1 MAVQKAM
8 TTGTNG
14 VMDWFDRNATSPY
27 YSVCEIISPTK
38 KELLFSCNEDSV
50 DNARRILE
58 ENISAFE
65 QNGVNTLY
73 ALILHPKKDKTGYIT
88 MNTPSH
94 AMLKFR
100 PAELEQPIYG
110 VGAYTG
116 GNGGSN
122 RYEMEKIMEK
132 LNLLESKLAESELED
147 EVDETPQSPINA
159 MLNNMASN
167 PQVQEA
173 LISGLLGVVGGFLN
187 NGKQMTGVAG
197 FNLSQTNPADITDEA
212 IMILDSLIKK
222 GVSIDHLRKLDAMSN
237 TKLQSLLIML

>member
-8 TTGTNG
+8 TTGTSG

-100 PAELEQPIYG
+100 PAELEQPVYG

-116 GNGGSN
+116 SGGGNNS
-122 RYEMEKIMEK
+122 YVMEKIMDK
-132 LNLLESKLAESELED
+132 LNMLESRLAAAEEFE
-147 EVDETPQSPINA
+147 EIEQPPQSPINA
-159 MLNNMASN
+159 MLSN

-173 LISGLLGVVGGFLN
+173 LISGLLGVVGNMLN
-187 NGKQMTGVAG
+187 GGKPINAVAG
-197 FNLSQTNPADITDEA
+197 IGSINDEA
-212 IMILDSLIKK
+212 IMILDSLMKK
-222 GVSIDHLRKLDAMSN
+222 GVSIEHLKKLNAMTDS
-237 TKLQSLLIML
+237 KLQNLLIML

>member
-1 MAVQKAM
+1 MGVQKAM
-8 TTGTNG
+8 TTGTSG

-100 PAELEQPIYG
+100 PAELDQPVYG

-116 GNGGSN
+116 NGGGSN
-122 RYEMEKIMEK
+122 SYAMEKIMDK
-132 LNLLESKLAESELED
+132 LNMLENRLAAAEEFEEID
-147 EVDETPQSPINA
+147 QPPQTPINA
-159 MLNNMASN
+159 MLSN

-173 LISGLLGVVGGFLN
+173 LISGLLGVVGNLLN
-187 NGKQMTGVAG
+187 GGKPINAVAG
-197 FNLSQTNPADITDEA
+197 IGSINDEA
-212 IMILDSLIKK
+212 IMILDSLMKK
-222 GVSIDHLRKLDAMSN
+222 GVSIEHLKKLNAMTDS
-237 TKLQSLLIML
+237 KLQNLLIML

>member
-100 PAELEQPIYG
+100 PAELEQPVYG

-116 GNGGSN
+116 GGGGGNS
-122 RYEMEKIMEK
+122 YAMEKIMDK
-132 LNLLESKLAESELED
+132 LNMLESRLAAAEEFD
-147 EVDETPQSPINA
+147 EVEMPPQNPINN
-159 MLNNMASN
+159 MLAN

-173 LISGLLGVVGGFLN
+173 LISGLLGMVGNMLN
-187 NGKQMTGVAG
+187 GGKPMSGVAG
-197 FNLSQTNPADITDEA
+197 IGSINEEA
-212 IMILDSLIKK
+212 ITILDSLMKK
-222 GVSIDHLRKLDAMSN
+222 GVSIEHLKKLNSMTDS
-237 TKLQSLLIML
+237 KLQNLLIML

>member
-73 ALILHPKKDKTGYIT
+73 ALILHSKKDKTGYIT

-116 GNGGSN
+116 GGGSN

-132 LNLLESKLAESELED
+132 LNLLENKLAMAEEEED
-147 EVDETPQSPINA
+147 IVDTPANPLNA

-173 LISGLLGVVGGFLN
+173 LISGLIGMVGGFLN
-187 NGKQMTGVAG
+187 NGKQMQGVAG
-197 FNLSQTNPADITDEA
+197 INVTAEITEESLQ
-212 IMILDSLIKK
+212 ILDSLMKK
-222 GVSIDHLRKLDAMSN
+222 GVSLEHLRKLDAMTN
-237 TKLQSLLIML
+237 TKLQSLLMML

>member
-1 MAVQKAM
+1 MAVQKAQ
-8 TTGTNG
+8 TTGTSG
-14 VMDWFDRNATSPY
+14 VMDWYDRNATSPY

-38 KELLFSCNEDSV
+38 KELLFSCNEDSL

-100 PAELEQPIYG
+100 PAELETPVYG

-116 GNGGSN
+116 GGGGGNS
-122 RYEMEKIMEK
+122 YAMEKIMDK
-132 LNLLESKLAESELED
+132 LNMLESRLSAAEQFD
-147 EVDETPQSPINA
+147 EIEEVPQSPINA
-159 MLNNMASN
+159 MLSN

-173 LISGLLGVVGGFLN
+173 LISGLIGVVGGFLQS
-187 NGKQMTGVAG
+187 GKPMSGVAG
-197 FNLSQTNPADITDEA
+197 IGNVSDEA
-212 IMILDSLIKK
+212 ITILDNLIKK
-222 GVSIDHLRKLDAMSN
+222 GISIEHLRKLDAMSSV
-237 TKLQSLLIML
+237 KLQSLLIML

>member
-8 TTGTNG
+8 TTGTSG

-100 PAELEQPIYG
+100 PAELEQPVYG

-116 GNGGSN
+116 GGGGSN
-122 RYEMEKIMEK
+122 SYAMEKIMDK
-132 LNLLESKLAESELED
+132 LNMLESRLAAAEEYEEIEEKPKTGID
-147 EVDETPQSPINA
+147 A
-159 MLNNMASN
+159 MLSN

-173 LISGLLGVVGGFLN
+173 LISGLLGMVGGFLQ
-187 NGKQMTGVAG
+187 NGKPMSGVAG
-197 FNLSQTNPADITDEA
+197 IGNVTDEA
-212 IMILDSLIKK
+212 VTILDSLIKK
-222 GVSIDHLRKLDAMSN
+222 GVSVEHLRKLDAMSN

>member
-8 TTGTNG
+8 TTGTSG

-100 PAELEQPIYG
+100 PAELEQPVYG

-116 GNGGSN
+116 GGGGNS
-122 RYEMEKIMEK
+122 YAMEKIMDK
-132 LNLLESKLAESELED
+132 LNMLESRIAASEEFEEID
-147 EVDETPQSPINA
+147 EKPQSPINA
-159 MLNNMASN
+159 MLSN

-173 LISGLLGVVGGFLN
+173 LISGLLGMVGGFLQ
-187 NGKQMTGVAG
+187 NGKPMSGVAG
-197 FNLSQTNPADITDEA
+197 IGNVTDEA
-212 IMILDSLIKK
+212 VTILDSLIKK
-222 GVSIDHLRKLDAMSN
+222 GVSVEHLRKLDAMSN

>member
-100 PAELEQPIYG
+100 PAELEQPVYG

-116 GNGGSN
+116 GGGGRDS
-122 RYEMEKIMEK
+122 YAMEKIMDK
-132 LNLLESKLAESELED
+132 LNMLESRLAAAEEFD
-147 EVDETPQSPINA
+147 EVEMPPQNPINN
-159 MLNNMASN
+159 MLAN

-173 LISGLLGVVGGFLN
+173 LISGLLGMVGNMLN
-187 NGKQMTGVAG
+187 GGKPMSGVAG
-197 FNLSQTNPADITDEA
+197 IGSINEEA
-212 IMILDSLIKK
+212 ITILDSLMKK
-222 GVSIDHLRKLDAMSN
+222 GVSIEHLKKLNSMTDS
-237 TKLQSLLIML
+237 KLQNLLIML

>member
-8 TTGTNG
+8 TTGTSG

-38 KELLFSCNEDSV
+38 KELLFSCNEDIV

-100 PAELEQPIYG
+100 PAELEQPVYG
-110 VGAYTG
+110 VGSYTG
-116 GNGGSN
+116 GGGERNS
-122 RYEMEKIMEK
+122 YAMEKIMDK
-132 LNLLESKLAESELED
+132 LNMLENRLAAAEEIE
-147 EVDETPQSPINA
+147 EIEEAPQSPINA
-159 MLNNMASN
+159 MLSN

-173 LISGLLGVVGGFLN
+173 LISGLLGMVGGFLQ
-187 NGKQMTGVAG
+187 NGKPMTGVAG
-197 FNLSQTNPADITDEA
+197 IESANDEA
-212 IMILDSLIKK
+212 IEILDSLIKK
-222 GVSIDHLRKLDAMSN
+222 GVSIEHLRKLDAMSSS
-237 TKLQSLLIML
+237 KLKNLLLML

>member
-8 TTGTNG
+8 TTGTSG

-100 PAELEQPIYG
+100 PAELEQPVYG

-116 GNGGSN
+116 GGGGGNS
-122 RYEMEKIMEK
+122 YAMEKIMDK
-132 LNLLESKLAESELED
+132 LNMLESRLAATEEFEEID
-147 EVDETPQSPINA
+147 EKPQSPINA
-159 MLNNMASN
+159 MLSN

-173 LISGLLGVVGGFLN
+173 LISGLLGMVGGMLN
-187 NGKQMTGVAG
+187 GGKPMSGVAG
-197 FNLSQTNPADITDEA
+197 IGNVTDEA
-212 IMILDSLIKK
+212 VTILDSLIKK
-222 GVSIDHLRKLDAMSN
+222 GVSVEHLRKLDAMSN

>member
-100 PAELEQPIYG
+100 PAELEAPVYG

-116 GNGGSN
+116 GGGSN

-132 LNLLESKLAESELED
+132 LNLLESKLAEADLE
-147 EVDETPQSPINA
+147 EYEQTPQNPINA
-159 MLNNMASN
+159 MLSNMAAN

-197 FNLSQTNPADITDEA
+197 IEQVNNEA
-212 IMILDSLIKK
+212 ITILDSLIKK
-222 GVSIDHLRKLDAMSN
+222 GVSIEHLRKLDAMTN

>member
-100 PAELEQPIYG
+100 PAELEAPIYG

-116 GNGGSN
+116 GGGSN

-132 LNLLESKLAESELED
+132 LNLLESKLAESDQEEY
-147 EVDETPQSPINA
+147 EETPQNPINA
-159 MLNNMASN
+159 MLSNMASN

-173 LISGLLGVVGGFLN
+173 LISGLIGVVGGFLN
-187 NGKQMTGVAG
+187 NGKQVTGVAG
-197 FNLSQTNPADITDEA
+197 IGQMNDEA
-212 IMILDSLIKK
+212 ILILDSLIKK
-222 GVSIDHLRKLDAMSN
+222 GVSIEHLRKLDAMTN

>member
-100 PAELEQPIYG
+100 PAELEAPVYG

-116 GNGGSN
+116 GGGSN

-132 LNLLESKLAESELED
+132 LNLLESKLAEADQEEY
-147 EVDETPQSPINA
+147 EETPQSPLNT
-159 MLNNMASN
+159 MLSNMAAN

-187 NGKQMTGVAG
+187 NGKQMQGVAG
-197 FNLSQTNPADITDEA
+197 IEQVNDEA
-212 IMILDSLIKK
+212 ILILDSLIKK
-222 GVSIDHLRKLDAMSN
+222 GVSIEHLRKLDAMTN

>member
-14 VMDWFDRNATSPY
+14 VLDWYDRNATSPY

-100 PAELEQPIYG
+100 PAELEQPVYG
-110 VGAYTG
+110 VGAYTNGGG
-116 GNGGSN
+116 GNNHS
-122 RYEMEKIMEK
+122 YAMEKIMDK
-132 LNLLESKLAESELED
+132 LNMLESRLAATEEFEEID
-147 EVDETPQSPINA
+147 QVPQSPINA
-159 MLNNMASN
+159 MLSN

-173 LISGLLGVVGGFLN
+173 LISGLLGVVGNMLN
-187 NGKQMTGVAG
+187 GGKPMSGVAG
-197 FNLSQTNPADITDEA
+197 IGSINEEA
-212 IMILDSLIKK
+212 ITILDSLMKK
-222 GVSIDHLRKLDAMSN
+222 GVSIEHLKKLNSMTDS
-237 TKLQSLLIML
+237 KLQNLLIML

>member
-100 PAELEQPIYG
+100 PAELETPVYG

-116 GNGGSN
+116 GGSN

-132 LNLLESKLAESELED
+132 LNLLESKIAEADQEEY
-147 EVDETPQSPINA
+147 EETPQSPLNT
-159 MLNNMASN
+159 MLNNMAAN

-173 LISGLLGVVGGFLN
+173 LISGLIGVVGGFLN
-187 NGKQMTGVAG
+187 NGKPIQGVAG
-197 FNLSQTNPADITDEA
+197 IGQVNDEA
-212 IMILDSLIKK
+212 IIILDSLIKK
-222 GVSIDHLRKLDAMSN
+222 GVSIEHLRKLDAMTN

>member
-8 TTGTNG
+8 TTGTTG

-38 KELLFSCNEDSV
+38 KELLFSCNEDSE

-73 ALILHPKKDKTGYIT
+73 ALILHPKKDKTGYIS

-100 PAELEQPIYG
+100 PSELEQPVYG

-116 GNGGSN
+116 GGNN
-122 RYEMEKIMEK
+122 NHNYAMEKMMDKINM
-132 LNLLESKLAESELED
+132 LESRFAAED
-147 EVDETPQSPINA
+147 EFEEVKEIPKTGMDA
-159 MLNNMASN
+159 MLSN
-167 PQVQEA
+167 PQVQQA
-173 LISGLLGVVGGFLN
+173 LISGLLSMVGGIF
-187 NGKQMTGVAG
+187 NGGKPMSGVAG
-197 FNLSQTNPADITDEA
+197 IDNITEEA
-212 IMILDSLIKK
+212 ITILDSLLKK
-222 GVSIDHLRKLDAMSN
+222 GVSIEHLRKLNAMTDS
-237 TKLQSLLIML
+237 KLQNLLIML

>member
-8 TTGTNG
+8 TTGTSG

-100 PAELEQPIYG
+100 PAELEQPVYG

-116 GNGGSN
+116 GGGGSN
-122 RYEMEKIMEK
+122 SYAMEKIMDK
-132 LNLLESKLAESELED
+132 LNMLESRLAASEEFEEIEEKPKTGID
-147 EVDETPQSPINA
+147 A
-159 MLNNMASN
+159 MLSN

-173 LISGLLGVVGGFLN
+173 LISGLLGMVGGFLQ
-187 NGKQMTGVAG
+187 NGKPMSGVAG
-197 FNLSQTNPADITDEA
+197 IGNINEEA
-212 IMILDSLIKK
+212 ITILDSLMKK
-222 GVSIDHLRKLDAMSN
+222 GVSIEHLKKLNSMTD

>member
-88 MNTPSH
+88 INTPSH

-100 PAELEQPIYG
+100 PAELEQPVYG

-116 GNGGSN
+116 GGGGGNS
-122 RYEMEKIMEK
+122 YAMEKIMDK
-132 LNLLESKLAESELED
+132 LNMLESRLAAAEEFD
-147 EVDETPQSPINA
+147 EVEMPPQNPINN
-159 MLNNMASN
+159 MLAN

-173 LISGLLGVVGGFLN
+173 LISGLLGMVGNMLN
-187 NGKQMTGVAG
+187 GGKPMSGVAG
-197 FNLSQTNPADITDEA
+197 IGSINEEA
-212 IMILDSLIKK
+212 ITILDSLMKK
-222 GVSIDHLRKLDAMSN
+222 GVSIEHLKKLNSMTDS
-237 TKLQSLLIML
+237 KLQNLLIML

>member
-8 TTGTNG
+8 TTGTSG

-116 GNGGSN
+116 GGGGSN
-122 RYEMEKIMEK
+122 SYAMEKIMDK
-132 LNLLESKLAESELED
+132 LNMLESRLSANEELEEID
-147 EVDETPQSPINA
+147 EAPQSPINA
-159 MLNNMASN
+159 MLSN

-173 LISGLLGVVGGFLN
+173 LISGLLGMVGGFLQ
-187 NGKQMTGVAG
+187 NGKPMSGVAG
-197 FNLSQTNPADITDEA
+197 IDNVTDEA
-212 IMILDSLIKK
+212 VTILDSLLKK
-222 GVSIDHLRKLDAMSN
+222 GVSVEHLRKLDAMSSA
-237 TKLQSLLIML
+237 KLKSLLTML

>member
-1 MAVQKAM
+1 MAAVQKAQ

-27 YSVCEIISPTK
+27 YSVCEIISGTK
-38 KELLFSCNEDSV
+38 RDLLFSCNEDSI

-58 ENISAFE
+58 ENIAAFE

-88 MNTPSH
+88 ASTPSH

-100 PAELEQPIYG
+100 PSELEVPVYG

-116 GNGGSN
+116 VGGGGNS
-122 RYEMEKIMEK
+122 YAMEKIMDK
-132 LNLLESKLAESELED
+132 LNMLESRLAAAE
-147 EVDETPQSPINA
+147 EVEEIDETPQSPINA
-159 MLNNMASN
+159 MLSN

-173 LISGLLGVVGGFLN
+173 LISGLLGMVGGFLQ
-187 NGKQMTGVAG
+187 NGKPMSGVAG
-197 FNLSQTNPADITDEA
+197 IGQITDEA
-212 IMILDSLIKK
+212 VAILDSLIKK
-222 GVSIDHLRKLDAMSN
+222 GVSVEHLRKLDAMSS

>member
-8 TTGTNG
+8 TTGTSG

-100 PAELEQPIYG
+100 PAELEQPVYG

-116 GNGGSN
+116 GGGGSN
-122 RYEMEKIMEK
+122 SYAMEKIMDK
-132 LNLLESKLAESELED
+132 LNMLESRIAASEEFEEID
-147 EVDETPQSPINA
+147 EKPQSPINA
-159 MLNNMASN
+159 MLSN

-173 LISGLLGVVGGFLN
+173 LISGLLGMVGGMLN
-187 NGKQMTGVAG
+187 GGKPMSGVAG
-197 FNLSQTNPADITDEA
+197 IGNVTDEA
-212 IMILDSLIKK
+212 VTILDSLIKK
-222 GVSIDHLRKLDAMSN
+222 GVSVEHLRKLDAMSN

>member
-8 TTGTNG
+8 TTGTSG

-100 PAELEQPIYG
+100 PAELEQPVYG

-116 GNGGSN
+116 GGGGNS
-122 RYEMEKIMEK
+122 YAMEKIMDK
-132 LNLLESKLAESELED
+132 LNMLESRLAATEEFEEID
-147 EVDETPQSPINA
+147 EKPQSPINA
-159 MLNNMASN
+159 MLSN

-173 LISGLLGVVGGFLN
+173 LISGLLGMVGGFLQ
-187 NGKQMTGVAG
+187 NGKPMSGVAG
-197 FNLSQTNPADITDEA
+197 IGNVTDEA
-212 IMILDSLIKK
+212 VTILDSLIKK
-222 GVSIDHLRKLDAMSN
+222 GVSVEHLRKLDAMSN

>member
-8 TTGTNG
+8 TTGTSG

-100 PAELEQPIYG
+100 PAELEQPVYG

-116 GNGGSN
+116 SGGGNNS
-122 RYEMEKIMEK
+122 YAMEKIMDK
-132 LNLLESKLAESELED
+132 LNMLESRLAAAEEFE
-147 EVDETPQSPINA
+147 EIEQPPQSPINA
-159 MLNNMASN
+159 MLSN

-173 LISGLLGVVGGFLN
+173 LISGLLGVVGNMLN
-187 NGKQMTGVAG
+187 GGKPINAVAG
-197 FNLSQTNPADITDEA
+197 IGSINDEA
-212 IMILDSLIKK
+212 IMILDSLMKK
-222 GVSIDHLRKLDAMSN
+222 GVSIEHLKKLNAMTDS
-237 TKLQSLLIML
+237 KLQNLLIML

>member
-8 TTGTNG
+8 TTGTSG

-100 PAELEQPIYG
+100 PAELEAPVYG

-116 GNGGSN
+116 GGGSN

-132 LNLLESKLAESELED
+132 LNLLESNLSEAELE
-147 EVDETPQSPINA
+147 EYEETPQNPLNT
-159 MLNNMASN
+159 MLSNMAAN

-187 NGKQMTGVAG
+187 NGKQMQGVAG
-197 FNLSQTNPADITDEA
+197 IDVINDEA
-212 IMILDSLIKK
+212 IQILDSLIKK
-222 GVSIDHLRKLDAMSN
+222 GVSIEHLRKLDAMTN

>member
-100 PAELEQPIYG
+100 PAELEQPVYG

-116 GNGGSN
+116 GGGGNNHS
-122 RYEMEKIMEK
+122 YAMEKIMDK
-132 LNLLESKLAESELED
+132 LNMLESRLAATEEFEEID
-147 EVDETPQSPINA
+147 QVPQSPINA
-159 MLNNMASN
+159 MLSN

-173 LISGLLGVVGGFLN
+173 LISGLLGVVGNMLN
-187 NGKQMTGVAG
+187 GGKPMSGVAG
-197 FNLSQTNPADITDEA
+197 IGNVTDEA
-212 IMILDSLIKK
+212 ITILDSLIKK
-222 GVSIDHLRKLDAMSN
+222 GVSVEHLRKLDAMTN